1 MGGGEVRLLG
11 PEGQIWVF
19 FLMSLPLELTV
30 TSHNLIGGLADL
42 GSTHIKNCLN
52 LGIARKGRGVPG
64 LPKFLGAL
72 FKDLGISQ
80 RGGIVGLPK
89 LENSDF

>member
-19 FLMSLPLELTV
+19 FLNEPSLRISIFLET
-30 TSHNLIGGLADL
+30 TNL

-52 LGIARKGRGVPG
+52 LGIAQIRGTP
-64 LPKFLGAL
+64 P
-72 FKDLGISQ
+72 
-80 RGGIVGLPK
+80 PP
-89 LENSDF
+89 